1 MMSKLLEPG
10 YEGDSE
16 LTWALRSEFGKGFPI
31 ENLRPLLVSSN
42 GQTQAAAVFIAVEMG
57 SRLSYKLNCV
67 VAEIADL
74 LDSKASHLRFDAIEA
89 LLGCTPPADAAILG
103 RVMLRLDDEHA
114 GVRWRVVQFI
124 CLAQRW
130 QLGLAVENAAAL
142 RPDSAFTTLVDAY
155 GHYVMPSSKDLPRL
169 LEHPDAVLRRFAAA
183 VAIRPREV
191 IVERFVAMA
200 EQSDDAEIRQIAA
213 DCHKGYLRATY
224 AIGPSILKR
233 APADPSKGE
242 AQKSDQ

>member
-1 MMSKLLEPG
+1 MSKLLEPG

-89 LLGCTPPADAAILG
+89 LLDAPRRPMPPFSAA
-103 RVMLRLDDEHA
+103 
-114 GVRWRVVQFI
+114 
-124 CLAQRW
+124 
-130 QLGLAVENAAAL
+130 
-142 RPDSAFTTLVDAY
+142 
-155 GHYVMPSSKDLPRL
+155 
-169 LEHPDAVLRRFAAA
+169 
-183 VAIRPREV
+183 
-191 IVERFVAMA
+191 
-200 EQSDDAEIRQIAA
+200 
-213 DCHKGYLRATY
+213 
-224 AIGPSILKR
+224 
-233 APADPSKGE
+233 
-242 AQKSDQ
+242 